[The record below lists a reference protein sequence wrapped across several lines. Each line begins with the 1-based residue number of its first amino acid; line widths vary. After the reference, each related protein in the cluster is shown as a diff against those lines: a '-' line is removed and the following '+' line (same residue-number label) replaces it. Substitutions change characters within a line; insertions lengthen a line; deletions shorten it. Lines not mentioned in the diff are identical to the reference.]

1 MKLLLLVQSLS
12 QGQIQGLCN
21 FIDPFS
27 SNNGVLQPGLLL
39 SLVRKMSLADL
50 ERIAAD
56 ASQKY
61 FISQR
66 GDDKEYEGSNQDDY
80 SDTMSDISKDENLQL
95 TYLYHLHSLQELLF
109 DLPVSC
115 LMKLMEILPSGQDL
129 RLLQI
134 QQLEQIQQLL
144 TQLDPDTLKAL
155 KKELSLVPPGTEQ
168 QALVQM
174 VQLESEH
181 FHLYRALCLLLQLEE
196 PDLLHLQQALP
207 RFSFLQLIQITRLID
222 VGLFDVLDLRR
233 LLLPQDMVADG
244 YVPMEQPVLHPNSA
258 AAAAVPEYTDPLEI
272 ALNDGSD
279 VRMADEDSTNKNQ
292 SSFGL
297 TLEIVEQPP
306 EKCVYKRNIKPPPT
320 VMVVGDES
328 ANDGNIYVA
337 ASLTRCDT
345 GEHEPNLITGN
356 KPVKVTSGRV
366 IPFKRLKILV
376 TSHQMNETL
385 FSLRFELRRYYG
397 KGEGDYE
404 VLQTLASNP
413 ICVLSHSTQLKPTSN
428 VAPVVL
434 EVVPMSGPP
443 SGYTR
448 VVVLGANFV
457 ESPTTR
463 VKFDNIEV
471 MPIFH
476 GPKTLICHTPRH
488 SPGIVEVKVCND
500 AKKYSETFAT
510 FKYDDSLAVDD
521 GKATASGDQTFRSS
535 NSGNWEAAFEGG
547 VETAR
552 VVQTQPNTG
561 MSPLLPLRDGAN
573 KLDTNRGY
581 AALHRDKT
589 FV

>member
-1 MKLLLLVQSLS
+1 
-12 QGQIQGLCN
+12 
-21 FIDPFS
+21 
-27 SNNGVLQPGLLL
+27 
-39 SLVRKMSLADL
+39 
-50 ERIAAD
+50 
-56 ASQKY
+56 
-61 FISQR
+61 
-66 GDDKEYEGSNQDDY
+66 
-80 SDTMSDISKDENLQL
+80 
-95 TYLYHLHSLQELLF
+95 
-109 DLPVSC
+109 
-115 LMKLMEILPSGQDL
+115 
-129 RLLQI
+129 
-134 QQLEQIQQLL
+134 
-144 TQLDPDTLKAL
+144 
-155 KKELSLVPPGTEQ
+155 
-168 QALVQM
+168 M

-356 KPVKVTSGRV
+356 KPVKYVICIYSFLHSFPYTTPNFTFIFSRVTSGRV

-376 TSHQMNETL
+376 ISHQMNETL

-397 KGEGDYE
+397 KGEGEYE

-413 ICVLSHSTQLKPTSN
+413 ICVLSHSTQLKPSTQY
-428 VAPVVL
+428 
-434 EVVPMSGPP
+434 GD
-443 SGYTR
+443 
-448 VVVLGANFV
+448 FV
-457 ESPTTR
+457 IL
-463 VKFDNIEV
+463 VYIL
-471 MPIFH
+471 
-476 GPKTLICHTPRH
+476 TLHQ
-488 SPGIVEVKVCND
+488 N
-500 AKKYSETFAT
+500 
-510 FKYDDSLAVDD
+510 L
-521 GKATASGDQTFRSS
+521 
-535 NSGNWEAAFEGG
+535 
-547 VETAR
+547 
-552 VVQTQPNTG
+552 
-561 MSPLLPLRDGAN
+561 
-573 KLDTNRGY
+573 
-581 AALHRDKT
+581 
-589 FV
+589 